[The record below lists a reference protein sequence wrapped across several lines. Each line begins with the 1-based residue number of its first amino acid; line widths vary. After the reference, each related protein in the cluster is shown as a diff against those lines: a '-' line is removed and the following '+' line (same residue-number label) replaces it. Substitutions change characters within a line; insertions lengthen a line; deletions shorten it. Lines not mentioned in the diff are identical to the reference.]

1 MVAVVGGIVSGLVVF
16 LIPKVVGGVF
26 KFLKNT
32 AVKLKQK
39 IKKKIKYYKGELSA
53 AEYMKLKKKPIDQL
67 TTRERKII
75 EDTERIWGEQIKEHS
90 EKKKKEEIE
99 NERVFNRFLK
109 NMRGFGK

>member
-1 MVAVVGGIVSGLVVF
+1 MSGLVVF

-39 IKKKIKYYKGELSA
+39 IKKKIRYYKGELSA

-67 TTRERKII
+67 TTREKNSIENSERKMREAVKKHI
-75 EDTERIWGEQIKEHS
+75 ES
-90 EKKKKEEIE
+90 KKEA
-99 NERVFNRFLK
+99 K
-109 NMRGFGK
+109 

>member
-39 IKKKIKYYKGELSA
+39 IKKKIRYYKGELSA

-67 TTRERKII
+67 TTREKNSIENAERKMR
-75 EDTERIWGEQIKEHS
+75 ES
-90 EKKKKEEIE
+90 VKKHMESKKEA
-99 NERVFNRFLK
+99 K
-109 NMRGFGK
+109 